1 MRKSL
6 SAIRNGR
13 DSTDIDDPL
22 EVLDAMDVS
31 KNVMRFV
38 VYILWLKRQPNS
50 FEEYLCLR
58 GLHFDLWGDIYKNVG
73 DYKEKEEVSRW
84 WWESTHV
91 SQDSRIT
98 QSWSW
103 YNNLSNNRLTVP
115 YCFNG
120 CWRVAPCCFQTIF
133 GYVPQD
139 SLYAIVF
146 ALRCTGSSLIRWT
159 NFRRSKSVLRS
170 LPLHAGN
177 KALKATFS
185 A

>member
-22 EVLDAMDVS
+22 EVLDATDVS

-84 WWESTHV
+84 W
-91 SQDSRIT
+91 
-98 QSWSW
+98 
-103 YNNLSNNRLTVP
+103 
-115 YCFNG
+115 
-120 CWRVAPCCFQTIF
+120 
-133 GYVPQD
+133 
-139 SLYAIVF
+139 
-146 ALRCTGSSLIRWT
+146 
-159 NFRRSKSVLRS
+159 
-170 LPLHAGN
+170 
-177 KALKATFS
+177 
-185 A
+185 